1 LTYHDSDGPGD
12 SPVDIENEDIIAAMK
27 EMRGYID
34 ITPGDFMEIYRF
46 AYNHAVARIARSMSA
61 EDVMTRE
68 VITVFE
74 DTELNEAA
82 ERMAEA
88 NISGIPVVDTNH
100 SVIGVISEKDFLER
114 MGASPTGS
122 FMGVISQCLKNKGC
136 LVLPIRGKA
145 AGEIMSTPAVTVGP
159 DISLAEISQI
169 FREKQINRV
178 PVVDSAGKLIGIV
191 ERLLAFVLVLF
202 GQYSAV
208 GLIIAAKSILRF
220 RNTKH
225 SEYVLVGTLLSFGIA
240 IFLALMIS
248 EL

>member
-1 LTYHDSDGPGD
+1 MTYHDSDGPGD

-34 ITPGDFMEIYRF
+34 ITPADFMEIYRF
-46 AYNHAVARIARSMSA
+46 AYNHAVGRIARSMSA

-74 DTELNEAA
+74 DTALTEAA

-136 LVLPIRGKA
+136 LVLPIRGKS
-145 AGEIMSTPAVTVGP
+145 AGDIMSTPAVTVGP
-159 DISLAEISQI
+159 ELPLAEISQI

-178 PVVDSAGKLIGIV
+178 PVVDSASNLIGIV
-191 ERLLAFVLVLF
+191 SRGDIV
-202 GQYSAV
+202 
-208 GLIIAAKSILRF
+208 
-220 RNTKH
+220 H
-225 SEYVLVGTLLSFGIA
+225 SFFARIC
-240 IFLALMIS
+240 
-248 EL
+248 